1 MIKMSVQPTR
11 DFDHRKARMTLVS
24 YLKGNSMAIK
34 GCREW
39 ARWTYSPVPFW
50 SVWGLVYGS
59 EVAAKFCGL
68 HIYDDGRVEIIC
80 GTENLDQW
88 ETE

>member
-11 DFDHRKARMTLVS
+11 DFDYREAKETLLS
-24 YLKGNSMAIK
+24 YLKGNGMTIK
-34 GCREW
+34 DLREW

-50 SVWGLVYGS
+50 SVWGMVYGLADA
-59 EVAAKFCGL
+59 VTFCGI
-68 HIYDDGRVEIIC
+68 HIYDDGRVQIISS
-80 GTENLDQW
+80 TENLNQW